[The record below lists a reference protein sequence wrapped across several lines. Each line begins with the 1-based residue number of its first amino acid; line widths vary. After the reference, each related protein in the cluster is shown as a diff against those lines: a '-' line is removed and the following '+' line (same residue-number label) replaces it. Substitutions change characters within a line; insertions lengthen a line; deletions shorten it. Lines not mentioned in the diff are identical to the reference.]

1 MGMIDILK
9 DYLENTIKMIV
20 DKPDEVNVNI
30 NTSTKAILIQ
40 IKVSKVDCGKVI
52 GRKGK
57 TIESLKIIA
66 SAIKNTKF
74 LEDARGVV
82 LEILEDEDSSFKS
95 YKKEN

>member
-20 DKPDEVNVNI
+20 DKPAEVIVTI
-30 NTSTKAILIQ
+30 STSTKTILVQ
-40 IKVSKVDCGKVI
+40 IKTAKIDCGKVI

-57 TIESLKIIA
+57 TIEALKIIT
-66 SAIKNTKF
+66 SAVKNTKF
-74 LEDARGVV
+74 LEDSRNVV